1 MGHTGQSWCGYPYH
15 SRNGESHNLR
25 MPSPIAGGPSGED
38 SHPGGPPPGNLRRPP
53 PRLGRYLLAGVAF
66 LALADTAI
74 VALALPPIL
83 RELDTDVAGVAA
95 VLGVYAVV
103 LAVALLPAERLGRT
117 HGIRTLGLAGV
128 ALFGLG
134 SLACGLAD
142 SLEPLLIAR
151 AVQALGGAALLV
163 TAHAVLVGEPAA
175 TEDRAGWTQTPS
187 GGTRQPHGLRL
198 WRLAAL
204 LGTAAGPA
212 IGGALT
218 QALGWRSIFLVQAPA
233 ALAAVPAC
241 LSAPGARAAPGVVSR
256 ERDRTG
262 GRALAFAALALIS
275 GAIAAALF
283 LTVLLLISG
292 WGIEP
297 LAAAL
302 VVSVMPLSALAATRI
317 GGPAGQRAATGA
329 VLVAAG
335 AAALAFLPNASVA
348 WTILPQVAAGVGMGL
363 SLAAL
368 PGELLPD
375 RDGHASARLLMVRH
389 AGIALALLILAP
401 IAQHELDTTLED
413 TRLRGAALILDAR
426 IDPQLKLEI
435 APRLS
440 GSVETED
447 PRGGLEEVFAD
458 ARSDVDEDQLAAY
471 DDLTAS
477 ADDLLV
483 TGVNE
488 GFRTAFLVAAGLA
501 LLAAALLALALVPG
515 ASGWATGVAENA
527 TLSTHLARATRMPG
541 IVAAASVV
549 AVVAF
554 TLFAES
560 ARPAPVEI
568 ADPCEDRDL
577 PSTGGVTGFAQ
588 DAALLAA
595 DVIACRVGSS
605 REELVLA
612 LADDDVARDYEERYG
627 VNPRSAL
634 DIAGRFL
641 PG

>member
-1 MGHTGQSWCGYPYH
+1 MGHTGQPWCGYPYH
-15 SRNGESHNLR
+15 GGRAQSHNSR
-25 MPSPIAGGPSGED
+25 MPSSAAGGPLAS
-38 SHPGGPPPGNLRRPP
+38 
-53 PRLGRYLLAGVAF
+53 RLVRYPLAGVAF

-103 LAVALLPAERLGRT
+103 LAVALLPAERLGRAA
-117 HGIRTLGLAGV
+117 GIGPLGLAGV
-128 ALFGLG
+128 TLFGLG
-134 SLACGLAD
+134 SLVCGLANELD
-142 SLEPLLIAR
+142 VLLIAR
-151 AVQALGGAALLV
+151 GVQALGGAALLV
-163 TAHAVLVGEPAA
+163 TAHALLVG
-175 TEDRAGWTQTPS
+175 
-187 GGTRQPHGLRL
+187 GTGESHGLRL
-198 WRLAAL
+198 WRMAAL

-218 QALGWRSIFLVQAPA
+218 QAFGWRSIFLVQAPA

-241 LSAPGARAAPGVVSR
+241 MSAWSARGTPGGPSAAESPARPRAPARGR
-256 ERDRTG
+256 EIPAH
-262 GRALAFAALALIS
+262 RAFAFAALGLLS

-317 GGPAGQRAATGA
+317 GGPPGPRAVAGAL
-329 VLVAAG
+329 LVTAG
-335 AAALAFLPNASVA
+335 AAALAFLPNANVA
-348 WTILPQVAAGVGMGL
+348 WTILPQLAVGIGMGL
-363 SLAAL
+363 ALSALA
-368 PGELLPD
+368 GELLPD
-375 RDGHASARLLMVRH
+375 RDGHESARLLTARH

-401 IAQHELDTTLED
+401 IAQHELDTTLQD

-426 IDPQLKLEI
+426 IDPRLKLEI
-435 APRLS
+435 APRLA

-447 PRGGLEEVFAD
+447 PRGGLDDVFAN
-458 ARSDVDEDQLAAY
+458 ARDEVDNDELAAY
-471 DDLTAS
+471 DDLTER

-483 TGVNE
+483 TGVND
-488 GFRTAFLVAAGLA
+488 GFRTAFLAAAGLA
-501 LLAAALLALALVPG
+501 LLAAALLATAA
-515 ASGWATGVAENA
+515 ASRWLGFGAENGPYPN
-527 TLSTHLARATRMPG
+527 HLRAGARATAV
-541 IVAAASVV
+541 VAAAALT

-554 TLFAES
+554 ALLAST
-560 ARPAPVEI
+560 ARPEPVTI
-568 ADPCEDRDL
+568 ANPCEDRDL

-588 DAALLAA
+588 DAALVAA

-612 LADDDVARDYEERYG
+612 LADDDAAHDYEERYG

-634 DIAGRFL
+634 DIAERFL

>member
-1 MGHTGQSWCGYPYH
+1 
-15 SRNGESHNLR
+15 
-25 MPSPIAGGPSGED
+25 MPPGPSSGAV
-38 SHPGGPPPGNLRRPP
+38 
-53 PRLGRYLLAGVAF
+53 RLPLAGVAF

-83 RELDTDVAGVAA
+83 LELNTDVAGVAA

-103 LAVALLPAERLGRT
+103 LAIALLPAERVGRALGI
-117 HGIRTLGLAGV
+117 GPLGLIGV

-134 SLACGLAD
+134 SLVCGLAD
-142 SLEPLLIAR
+142 GLELLLVAR
-151 AVQALGGAALLV
+151 GVQALGGAALLV
-163 TAHAVLVGEPAA
+163 TAHAVLVGGPREGV
-175 TEDRAGWTQTPS
+175 AGS
-187 GGTRQPHGLRL
+187 AHHGLQL
-198 WRLAAL
+198 WRMAAL

-233 ALAAVPAC
+233 ALAAIPGCLWALRAPAPVSPEP
-241 LSAPGARAAPGVVSR
+241 LTAPPDIPRHPASVHARLLR
-256 ERDRTG
+256 
-262 GRALAFAALALIS
+262 FAALGLVS

-302 VVSVMPLSALAATRI
+302 VVSIMPLSAIAALRI
-317 GGPAGQRAATGA
+317 PAPAGERAAAGA

-335 AAALAFLPNASVA
+335 AAALGFLPTASVA
-348 WTILPQVAAGVGMGL
+348 WTILPQIAVGIGMGL
-363 SLAAL
+363 ALGALA
-368 PGELLPD
+368 GELLPD
-375 RDGHASARLLMVRH
+375 RTGHESARLLTLRH

-401 IAQHELDTTLED
+401 IAQHELDTTLQD
-413 TRLRGAALILDAR
+413 ARLRGAALILDAR
-426 IDPQLKLEI
+426 IDPQLKLDL

-440 GSVETED
+440 SSIETED

-458 ARSDVDEDQLAAY
+458 ARGDVDVDQLDAY
-471 DDLTAS
+471 DDLTQR

-483 TGVNE
+483 TSVDE

-501 LLAAALLALALVPG
+501 LLAAALLAIAAVPA
-515 ASGWATGVAENA
+515 ASSW
-527 TLSTHLARATRMPG
+527 
-541 IVAAASVV
+541 ASVV
-549 AVVAF
+549 ADDPGFPAQLAHGFRLLGIVTVGAVIGVAA
-554 TLFAES
+554 FAVAANS
-560 ARPAPVEI
+560 ARPEPVQI
-568 ADPCEDRDL
+568 ADPCEPRDL
-577 PSTGGVTGFAQ
+577 PGTGGISGFAQ

-595 DVIACRVGSS
+595 DEVACRVGSS

-612 LADDDVARDYEERYG
+612 LADDQAAREYQRRYG
-627 VNPRSAL
+627 INPRSAL
-634 DIAGRFL
+634 DIAKQFL